1 MAYLPFD
8 ATDIPTESPRE
19 ALPAG
24 DYPVVITDSLVKT
37 SKAGGNYLELTLQV
51 LDGPYANRLTWDRIT
66 LDNANPTAA
75 EIGKRQLSQVCH
87 AVGVLQVQDSAQLHG
102 IPLIA
107 RLKYK
112 VDEKYGPK
120 NEVGG
125 YRPMNAPA
133 TAPAFQAQASAVA
146 PAPFNPAATP
156 APAATPWSQPVAPA
170 APMPPPAAATS
181 ARPPWAAKAA

>member
-24 DYPVVITDSLVKT
+24 DYPVIITDSLVKT
-37 SKAGGNYLELTLQV
+37 SKAGSNYLELTLQV

-102 IPLIA
+102 IPLMA

-112 VDEKYGPK
+112 VDPQYGPK

-125 YRPMNAPA
+125 YRPMGAPA
-133 TAPAFQAQASAVA
+133 QAQPSSATANQAAPVA
-146 PAPFNPAATP
+146 PT
-156 APAATPWSQPVAPA
+156 ATPWQQPPAQHA
-170 APMPPPAAATS
+170 APMPPPAANAPAGGS
-181 ARPPWAAKAA
+181 VPPWAAKAA